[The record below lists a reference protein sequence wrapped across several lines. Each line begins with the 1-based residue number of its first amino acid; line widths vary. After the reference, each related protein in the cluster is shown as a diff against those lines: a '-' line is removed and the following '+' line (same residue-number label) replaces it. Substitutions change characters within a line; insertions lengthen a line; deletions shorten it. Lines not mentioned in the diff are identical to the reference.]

1 MPPPSPPPPPR
12 ALPSWFRSQSKRFEE
27 QQNSWQSTVT
37 PLLSFFPLSPLI
49 SLLRKL
55 RLTIFPVTFP
65 KKFKN
70 LKNDS
75 WRNSNGHFPSRVEIE
90 HYLSEERKKEKERER
105 EREREKRRRE
115 MRLRRR
121 REDSPVEDVLA
132 LPISQVLE
140 SQRAL
145 VASFGLKDLEVR
157 RFSFSFSH
165 TK

>member
-1 MPPPSPPPPPR
+1 
-12 ALPSWFRSQSKRFEE
+12 
-27 QQNSWQSTVT
+27 
-37 PLLSFFPLSPLI
+37 
-49 SLLRKL
+49 
-55 RLTIFPVTFP
+55 
-65 KKFKN
+65 
-70 LKNDS
+70 
-75 WRNSNGHFPSRVEIE
+75 
-90 HYLSEERKKEKERER
+90 
-105 EREREKRRRE
+105 

>member
-1 MPPPSPPPPPR
+1 M
-12 ALPSWFRSQSKRFEE
+12 
-27 QQNSWQSTVT
+27 
-37 PLLSFFPLSPLI
+37 SFFSAPAFPEGKK
-49 SLLRKL
+49 RK
-55 RLTIFPVTFP
+55 
-65 KKFKN
+65 
-70 LKNDS
+70 
-75 WRNSNGHFPSRVEIE
+75 
-90 HYLSEERKKEKERER
+90 ERKNEKKRKKAARGARRVSERERER

-121 REDSPVEDVLA
+121 REDSGEGEDVLA

>member
-1 MPPPSPPPPPR
+1 MLFHRDLMSPTFLGNENKKKQIEITVSFFSAPAFPEGKKR
-12 ALPSWFRSQSKRFEE
+12 KERKNEEKRKKAARGARRVSKR
-27 QQNSWQSTVT
+27 
-37 PLLSFFPLSPLI
+37 
-49 SLLRKL
+49 
-55 RLTIFPVTFP
+55 
-65 KKFKN
+65 
-70 LKNDS
+70 
-75 WRNSNGHFPSRVEIE
+75 
-90 HYLSEERKKEKERER
+90 ERER

-165 TK
+165 AK